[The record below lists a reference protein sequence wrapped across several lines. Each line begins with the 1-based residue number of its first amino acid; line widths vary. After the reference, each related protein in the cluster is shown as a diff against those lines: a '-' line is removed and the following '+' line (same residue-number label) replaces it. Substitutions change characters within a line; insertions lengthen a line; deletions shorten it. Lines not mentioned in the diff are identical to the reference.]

1 MNTSLVFLIYTG
13 IYLGFLIS
21 GMPIACVLLEKR
33 KGVAVSISPMVG
45 VGVFCII
52 ATAIMHYQT
61 GYISGIAAAITL
73 IVILSIFFLFDRTKI
88 PSFRSILKQHMLGFV
103 AGLIFL
109 IPLLISNDL
118 GVFALNGADF
128 GSYAGWGSYFR
139 DHSLMEGRPEAIL
152 INPTLSGFATLQETL
167 ANRNGAWRV
176 GNVSLFAA
184 LNALS
189 SAKLWATFYMTFV
202 GFFIGQFSLS
212 IQLFTKYVLLQS
224 SRSSYRVAWLSILL
238 NTVTWLAMSHYTP
251 NVIGIVLTLMIA
263 AIILTGLIKPLNK
276 TFILSILFALLL
288 LQYPE
293 SFYFLPAILFIQLCI
308 RIPLF
313 SKSNRYKKIIK
324 IVSAPVI
331 ALLIAF
337 ILTLQSLPI
346 ILRHF
351 ISIGGYSRP
360 GDFVGIYGW
369 SYPSQLFGFADY
381 NSVLSQFNNLSV
393 KLFIFLGYFSTA
405 ILVGYIYEYWLKT
418 LKVTSI
424 RRRLDLGL
432 FLTLLIFLI
441 PICRY
446 AFQNQ
451 WLMVWRPLLM
461 LSPYFWIILT
471 IIGFSACDAYKKAA
485 QPMSIK
491 FFTIGAVPTIAFA
504 VLILS
509 ALFFRME
516 MIKAVVTN
524 ATHAAI
530 FGDKYYQSIRN
541 IKNESYDSVF
551 IEYEGTGTKQA
562 GWEFYAQTL
571 SYIFP
576 EHGSGRNEYDAEIL
590 RGKRIA
596 VMGSAFKKVQKL
608 VGFGESTNNSSSKD
622 LFSNKDNIFLPYS
635 SSWIYMDTK
644 PDPILVLPGLP
655 GKFLFWS
662 THDTQACLNVFAHAN
677 RDNAYLRVTINNK
690 KNAMVSLDKQKNL
703 SICDQ
708 FAKGLNV
715 IRFEPLEIR
724 FEAINARK
732 LIIQKLSSMPRAPL
746 TETESGLQF
755 IYSKNFPTVNP
766 FSSAQP
772 SGWGGSW
779 NLITPNDEYPL
790 NPHVIFDSI
799 TLKNMG

>member
-1 MNTSLVFLIYTG
+1 
-13 IYLGFLIS
+13 
-21 GMPIACVLLEKR
+21 VLLEKR
-33 KGVAVSISPMVG
+33 SGVAISISPMIG

-61 GYISGIAAAITL
+61 GYISGIAAATTL
-73 IVILSIFFLFDRTKI
+73 MLISSILFLFNRTKM
-88 PSFRSILKQHMLGFV
+88 PAFHSIIRHHMPGFV

-109 IPLLISNDL
+109 IPLLISNEL
-118 GVFALNGADF
+118 GIFALNGADF

-139 DHSLMEGRPEAIL
+139 DHSLMEGPPATIP

-189 SAKLWATFYMTFV
+189 SAKLWPTFYMAFV
-202 GFFIGQFSLS
+202 GFVIGQFSLS
-212 IQLFTKYVLLQS
+212 VQLFTKYVLLQS
-224 SRSSYRVAWLSILL
+224 TRSSCRITWLSILL

-251 NVIGIVLTLMIA
+251 NVIGIVLTLIIV
-263 AIILTGLIKPLNK
+263 AITLTGLIKPFNK
-276 TFILSILFALLL
+276 IFILSILFALLL

-293 SFYFLPAILFIQLCI
+293 SFYFLSAILLIQLCI
-308 RIPLF
+308 RFPLF

-324 IVSAPVI
+324 IVSSPAI

-337 ILTLQSLPI
+337 ILTLQSFPI
-346 ILRHF
+346 IWRHF
-351 ISIGGYSRP
+351 ISIGGYNRP

-369 SYPSQLFGFADY
+369 SYPSQFFGFADY

-393 KLFIFLGYFSTA
+393 KLFTFLGYLSTA
-405 ILVGYIYEYWLKT
+405 ILVGYIYKHWLKA

-424 RRRLDLGL
+424 RRRLDIGL
-432 FLTLLIFLI
+432 LLTLLIFLI
-441 PICRY
+441 PISRY

-451 WLMVWRPLLM
+451 WLMVWRSLLM
-461 LSPYFWIILT
+461 LSPYFWIIVM
-471 IIGFSACDAYKKAA
+471 IIGFSACDAYKKAE
-485 QPMSIK
+485 QPMSVK
-491 FFTIGAVPTIAFA
+491 FFTIGAVPIIVFAFA
-504 VLILS
+504 TLIFS
-509 ALFFRME
+509 ALVFRVE

-596 VMGSAFKKVQKL
+596 VMGSTFKKVQKL
-608 VGFGESTNNSSSKD
+608 VGFDESINSFSNNN
-622 LFSNKDNIFLPYS
+622 LFSDKDNIFLPYS

-662 THDTQACLNVFAHAN
+662 VHDTRACLNVFAHAN
-677 RDNAYLRVTINNK
+677 RPDAYLRVTINNK
-690 KNAMVSLDKQKNL
+690 QNSMASLDKQKNL
-703 SICDQ
+703 SVCNQ
-708 FAKGLNV
+708 FAKGLNI

-724 FEAINARK
+724 SEAINARK
-732 LIIQKLSSMPRAPL
+732 LIIQKISKMPRA
-746 TETESGLQF
+746 TETERGLQF
-755 IYSKNFPTVNP
+755 IYGKNFPAVNP
-766 FSSAQP
+766 FSSARP
-772 SGWGGSW
+772 SEWGGEW

-799 TLKNMG
+799 TLKNVGKGDSLGE